1 MSARTI
7 RASNRRQ
14 AVLRELAALEAHLM
28 APPAFGGGALP
39 FHVRYFRGSNTE
51 ELVRGASSLEM
62 IAGDLRRLAD
72 AGLVEV
78 SRDGQQKR
86 YRLTDEGRAAVAR
99 DQR

>member
-7 RASNRRQ
+7 RAANRRQ
-14 AVLRELAALEAHLM
+14 AVLRELSALETL
-28 APPAFGGGALP
+28 GGGALP

-62 IAGDLRRLAD
+62 IVGDLRRLAD